1 MKQITV
7 TMTGEPFESYNV
19 DPAYFPEFKND
30 ESGEWD
36 ATPAVFVG
44 RPIMHRGMI
53 GPATVLFGID
63 VRKVTM
69 E

>member
-1 MKQITV
+1 MKRITV

-19 DPAYFPEFKND
+19 DGAYFPEFQNS
-30 ESGEWD
+30 ESGDWD

-44 RPIMHRGMI
+44 RPIMHMGKI
-53 GPATVLFGID
+53 GPATILYGID
-63 VRKVTM
+63 VRAIDM

>member
-1 MKQITV
+1 MKTITV
-7 TMTGEPFESYNV
+7 TMTGEAFESYSV
-19 DPAYFPEFKND
+19 DGDYFPEFKND

-36 ATPAVFVG
+36 AIPAVFVG
-44 RPIMHRGMI
+44 RPIMHRGML
-53 GPATVLFGID
+53 GPAMPLFGID